1 MKLISFYITILA
13 QKGHE
18 QSLEIRKN
26 NIIDLFE
33 IAKNNQLNLF
43 LGDFTIFNLSKS
55 KQGKYDLSIK
65 AEYLVAFSKDKK
77 KWIDEFKNNNFELV
91 SNRKNNYFI
100 LRDNRLIIISFIKD
114 KKIFKKILT
123 LTYFKIH
130 IHILSQQN

>member
-1 MKLISFYITILA
+1 MNFKKWDEIDQFLYYDFWHR
-13 QKGHE
+13 KGHE
-18 QSLEIRKN
+18 QSRNKKN

-77 KWIDEFKNNNFELV
+77 MD
-91 SNRKNNYFI
+91 R
-100 LRDNRLIIISFIKD
+100 
-114 KKIFKKILT
+114 
-123 LTYFKIH
+123 
-130 IHILSQQN
+130 